1 MSKRIL
7 SMMAAFLAAA
17 ALVLAQK
24 PKSQKEVEALLAIQ
38 NARTADARIAAVDE
52 LITKFADTE
61 FKAWALNLA
70 ADAAKQKGDSAK
82 AIIYAERALEADPK
96 YYLAMLLLSGE
107 LARSTREFDLDKEEK
122 LARSEKYAK
131 SAIELAGNAP
141 KMNPNIPDDQWAG
154 IKKDFV
160 SQAHEDLGMVAM
172 VRKKYDTAITEFKTA
187 VDDANTAD
195 PATMVRLATAYNQ
208 SGKPN
213 DALSVLAKVLAMP
226 NLNPAVKQFAESEK
240 ARAEQSK
247 NAKQ

>member
-24 PKSQKEVEALLAIQ
+24 PKSQKEVEALLAI
-38 NARTADARIAAVDE
+38 
-52 LITKFADTE
+52 
-61 FKAWALNLA
+61 
-70 ADAAKQKGDSAK
+70 QKGDSAK

-160 SQAHEDLGMVAM
+160 SQAHED
-172 VRKKYDTAITEFKTA
+172 
-187 VDDANTAD
+187 
-195 PATMVRLATAYNQ
+195 
-208 SGKPN
+208 
-213 DALSVLAKVLAMP
+213 
-226 NLNPAVKQFAESEK
+226 
-240 ARAEQSK
+240 
-247 NAKQ
+247 